1 MSTHLWLVVGAYLLG
16 SIPFGLL
23 IARASGGVDIRRVGS
38 GNIGATNVLRAA
50 GKGAAVLT
58 LMFDTL
64 KGWAP
69 VALTS
74 SLGESGAL
82 VAAVGLA
89 AFLGHLYPIFLGLRG
104 GKGVAT
110 ALGVLLAL
118 SVKAALLI
126 AAAWLLTAALIRYSS
141 VAALVACATAPVL
154 VWLVDGR
161 PSSVALTVVLAAF
174 IVFRHRENFR
184 RLMTGEESRIG
195 QRVNLPGAD
204 ASRRD
209 DPKL

>member
-1 MSTHLWLVVGAYLLG
+1 
-16 SIPFGLL
+16 
-23 IARASGGVDIRRVGS
+23 
-38 GNIGATNVLRAA
+38 
-50 GKGAAVLT
+50 
-58 LMFDTL
+58 
-64 KGWAP
+64 
-69 VALTS
+69 
-74 SLGESGAL
+74 
-82 VAAVGLA
+82 AAVGLA